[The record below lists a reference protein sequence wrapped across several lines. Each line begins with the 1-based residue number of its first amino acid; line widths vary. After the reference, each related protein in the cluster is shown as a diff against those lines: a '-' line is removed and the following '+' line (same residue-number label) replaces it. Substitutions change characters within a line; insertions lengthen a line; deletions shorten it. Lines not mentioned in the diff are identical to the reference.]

1 MIYFI
6 QAVGTPYVKIGY
18 AKRDNVKNRIA
29 TLQTGSPH
37 RLELL
42 GTMPGGLQEE
52 YQIHESNKAR
62 HYRGEWFVFD
72 DNNEIEWLIS
82 ATTQPEQPDPLP
94 MLPYESYLADA
105 EADAHTMEDLLR
117 GADTPRETARVLNVS
132 RGTLSRWRSEG
143 RGPKFLKL
151 GSEPTAPIRYRPA
164 DIKTFLEESS
174 IE

>member
-105 EADAHTMEDLLR
+105 EADAH
-117 GADTPRETARVLNVS
+117 RVLNVS